1 MGLNANQLSVKVLPV
16 DLPVQPWP
24 IAIVTLKNRTLTAV
38 AQLFIDYLRHFTRSM
53 AKGLRPQQQLA

>member
-1 MGLNANQLSVKVLPV
+1 LVKVLPV